1 MNKKLIVALA
11 AAAATASYAQSSVTL
26 TGNIDAAVRHATGS
40 IGNTTSLGS
49 GGISGSRIHFRGIED
64 LGGGMSASFWLEAQ
78 FDASN
83 GAGLGTNTNNQASGN
98 APAGQTG
105 IIFNR
110 RSTVSLAGSWG
121 ELRLG
126 RDYTPQFWTTTIF
139 DAFGTNG
146 PGSSLNIST
155 AGANGLASGA
165 TTFVRANNSI
175 GYFLPGGLGGLYG
188 QVQVSAGEN
197 AIGNKHTSFR
207 LGYAAGPFNVA
218 VATGKTETGA
228 NDFKMNNIGASYD
241 FGAAKVMGYINN
253 SKFGAVKE
261 RLTHLGVSAPF
272 GATTL
277 RAGYTQNNTSGGG
290 FDTRDA
296 KQFAIGLVYDLS
308 KRTALYTDLSRVSN
322 SAGANY
328 SVGSGAT
335 NTLGHSARGF
345 DVGVRHAF

>member
-1 MNKKLIVALA
+1 MKKSLIALA
-11 AAAATASYAQSSVTL
+11 TLAAFAGAASAQSSVTL
-26 TGNIDAAVRHATGS
+26 FGVVDLSALHVSNGGGTQKLMNSNSYNSNR
-40 IGNTTSLGS
+40 LG
-49 GGISGSRIHFRGIED
+49 FRGVED
-64 LGGGMSASFWLEAQ
+64 LGGGMTAQFWLEAGMGN
-78 FDASN
+78 DVGTVGGGSLTTASS
-83 GAGLGTNTNNQASGN
+83 QM
-98 APAGQTG
+98 
-105 IIFNR
+105 FNR
-110 RSTVSLAGSWG
+110 RSTLSLTGGFG
-121 ELRLG
+121 EIRLG
-126 RDYTPQFWTTTIF
+126 RDYTPLFWTTTIF

>member
-126 RDYTPQFWTTTIF
+126 RDYTPQFWNVNAMDPF
-139 DAFGTNG
+139 QTNG
-146 PGSSLNIST
+146 I
-155 AGANGLASGA
+155 GASNVLLYGQGGNVAARAS
-165 TTFVRANNSI
+165 NSI
-175 GYFLPGGLGGLYG
+175 GYHSPGRTGFYG
-188 QVQVSAGEN
+188 QGMVFFGEN
-197 AIGNKHTSFR
+197 NQNGAATEDDGNGWSTR
-207 LGYAAGPFNVA
+207 LGHRGSAHDFAIAHGKSNYAAGDVTTTNL
-218 VATGKTETGA
+218 GA
-228 NDFKMNNIGASYD
+228 KYD
-241 FGAAKVMGYINN
+241 FGALTLTGTYQTDRVATGRGKGYLVGLQYDIGAGTIRASYSTYKRALPGNPEAG
-253 SKFGAVKE
+253 KFA
-261 RLTHLGVSAPF
+261 LGYVH
-272 GATTL
+272 
-277 RAGYTQNNTSGGG
+277 N
-290 FDTRDA
+290 
-296 KQFAIGLVYDLS
+296 LS
-308 KRTALYTDLSRVSN
+308 KRTALYGTVAHLKNKGTATLALADAVTGPGQKS
-322 SAGANY
+322 
-328 SVGSGAT
+328 SGIE
-335 NTLGHSARGF
+335 LGI
-345 DVGVRHAF
+345 RHLF